1 MGDIVSMSQEERG
14 RHHALRMVSEGR
26 ISQKEAAVA
35 MGVSYRQAK
44 RLLKKFRERGAKGL
58 VHGNRGRP
66 APNALPQEIRERVI
80 DLSLGVYAGFND
92 SHFCEK
98 LAEIEGIHVS
108 RESVRKLRRAAGQK
122 PKRRRRPKRHRRRRP
137 RNPQEGMMAIWD
149 GSPHAWFGKQHPVC
163 CLMTAIDDATSKL
176 LEAFFTEYEC
186 SHAYLLLLRQITKTH
201 GIPLAI
207 YQDRHSAL
215 RRNDDYWTLEEQ
227 LAGEQT
233 PTQVG
238 QALRDL
244 GITPIFANSPQAKGR
259 VERPFGV
266 LQDRLVAELG
276 LNAITDIQTAN
287 SFLHDFFIQD
297 YNHRFAIAPDKAQ
310 PAWRR
315 PPPALDLEAV
325 LSFRYQA
332 TVAND
337 NAVRLD
343 GLVIDIPPGP
353 AGRSYAKAKVDV
365 RQLLDGSWRVY
376 HQSKLI
382 AQTQPATLTEP
393 IKARKQHRNKAK
405 AVKNQ
410 HLVYRASAINQGD
423 IIPLHLK
430 GHIDFA

>member
-1 MGDIVSMSQEERG
+1 MGDIISMSQKERG
-14 RHHALRMVSEGR
+14 RHHALRMVLEGR
-26 ISQKEAAVA
+26 ISLGQAGTL
-35 MGVSYRQAK
+35 MGVGYRQAK
-44 RLLKKFRERGAKGL
+44 RLFKKFREQGARGLA
-58 VHGNRGRP
+58 HGNRGRP
-66 APNALPQEIRERVI
+66 APNALPQEIKERVI
-80 DLSLGVYAGFND
+80 DLSLGAYANFND

-98 LAEIEGIHVS
+98 LREVEGIPVS

-122 PKRRRRPKRHRRRRP
+122 PKRKRRPKRHRRRRP

-163 CLMTAIDDATSKL
+163 CLMAAIDDATSKL
-176 LEAFFTEYEC
+176 LEAFFIEFEC
-186 SHAYLLLLRQITKTH
+186 SQAYLMLLRQIIKTH

-266 LQDRLVAELG
+266 LQDRLVAEMG
-276 LNAITDIQTAN
+276 LRGIADIQTAN
-287 SFLHDFFIQD
+287 SFLHELFIHD
-297 YNHRFAIAPDKAQ
+297 YNRRFAIPPEQAQ
-310 PAWRR
+310 PAWRK
-315 PPPALDLEAV
+315 PPPGLDLEAAI
-325 LSFRYQA
+325 SFRYQA

-343 GLVIDIPPGP
+343 GLIIDIPPGP

-376 HQSKLI
+376 RQTKLI
-382 AQTQPATLTEP
+382 AQTQPAPLTEP
-393 IKARKQHRNKAK
+393 IKARSHHRYKAK
-405 AVKNQ
+405 AANNQ
-410 HLVYRASAINQGD
+410 HLVYCASAIKQGD
-423 IIPLHLK
+423 IFPLHLR
-430 GHIDFA
+430 GHIDLA